1 MTVANAHA
9 PEQFAGLVDHI
20 VGEVQF
26 SVTALLCDTF
36 HKILSKATEQSIA
49 LVYRQMIGYS
59 SRLSDHMA
67 NAKSLERG
75 SHTAGT
81 IAHPTHRH
89 ITSDQPVSKIRS
101 DGFWPSEQLCQ
112 KARFKREIPVDHP
125 GATVQISHLPT
136 GQNSARMPR
145 ISLPQCTD
153 GRQGQNRISQP
164 TGVNQEKSP
173 NCQRNP
179 PLLSLMRSLDPL
191 FRHDL
196 PREFKVGRCID
207 VLKRQ

>member
-1 MTVANAHA
+1 MNYGDRMTVANARA

-20 VGEVQF
+20 AGEVQF
-26 SVTALLCDTF
+26 SVMALLRDTF
-36 HKILSKATEQSIA
+36 HKALPKAAEQSIA

-67 NAKSLERG
+67 NAESLERG

-89 ITSDQPVSKIRS
+89 VTSDQPVSKIRS
-101 DGFWPSEQLCQ
+101 DGFWPGEQLCQ
-112 KARFKREIPVDHP
+112 KARFKREIPVDLS

-136 GQNSARMPR
+136 DQHSARMPR
-145 ISLPQCTD
+145 VSLPQCTD
-153 GRQGQNRISQP
+153 GGQGQNRISQP

-173 NCQRNP
+173 NRQRNTP
-179 PLLSLMRSLDPL
+179 FYP
-191 FRHDL
+191 
-196 PREFKVGRCID
+196 
-207 VLKRQ
+207 